1 MKMKILRGLA
11 IFLII
16 EVGLVH
22 YLSSQHVFE
31 ESWIL
36 GFLFIA
42 NFLGSLVAAYGI
54 YRRKTWGW
62 VLGFLISAGSLVAYV
77 WSRTSGL
84 PGLRPEEWLYPWG
97 VVSVISEALFC
108 LLVPLYAWLARSSDP
123 DTEPIQLAAAWR
135 YLLPVTALL
144 ALALVNVSTY
154 QIDARYPE
162 LDHEHVFFLWQ
173 VRLQPEITQDTF
185 QEKYGM
191 QVGRAALTFRDG
203 IIDVRMKVLDPE
215 KAEQLLEDGHFALLV
230 GDTLIPAPH
239 VSRHMLKNRTIIVFF
254 PNQKNIVKSGTPVSI
269 VFENLRVVPVTVE

>member
-22 YLSSQHVFE
+22 YFSSQHEFE

-62 VLGFLISAGSLVAYV
+62 ILGFLISAGSLVAYA

-108 LLVPLYAWLARSSDP
+108 LLVPLYAWLARSSSP
-123 DTEPIQLAAAWR
+123 SPEPVQPAPAWR

-185 QEKYGM
+185 QEEYGM

-203 IIDVRMKVLDPE
+203 IVDVRMKVLDPE

-230 GDTLIPAPH
+230 GDTLIPSPH
-239 VSRHMLKNRTIIVFF
+239 VSRHMLKNRTIIVLF

-269 VFENLRVVPVTVE
+269 VFENLRVVPVTTE